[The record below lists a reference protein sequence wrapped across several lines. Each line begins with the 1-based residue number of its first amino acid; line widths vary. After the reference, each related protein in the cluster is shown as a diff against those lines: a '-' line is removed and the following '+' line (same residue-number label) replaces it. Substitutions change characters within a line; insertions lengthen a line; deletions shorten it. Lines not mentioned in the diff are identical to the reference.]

1 MKPVFILFSIVCY
14 AAYVLSLERL
24 CYRALGY
31 ARGNRIIFVA
41 ALLGGSIGL
50 QAVCGI
56 WEIPYIVIALCRHV
70 LFVGLVCMLFR
81 REREKKW
88 MAAAAIIACKE
99 LVGNFSGSLLS
110 CAALVLHYAVSRD
123 EMAVLDGWQA
133 ELVLCLSFIPVIGV
147 INWLAGQRGA
157 RIFTGRGK
165 SWYVMVA
172 ILRFKG
178 IFLVDLSNW
187 GASQGILFRGG
198 DNWSLYYNQL
208 FSYGAMGVLTVL
220 LLCISFG
227 FVYGMNRIYME
238 QAQKEQ
244 YRGQVAF
251 YRALEEHYR
260 QVERVRHDLKN
271 HIICLRELLEKQ
283 ELDKMERYLGQM
295 QKKGNVLKDGDI
307 TGNRVVDALLY
318 EKRNLAGR
326 AGIVWECDASVPG
339 CLAMDEYDLCVLLG
353 NILDN
358 AIEECGRIDRD
369 QPLIRIKAGMVKG
382 CLLLEVSNSSDIKSD
397 RELFVS
403 KKEDPGEHGIG
414 WMNITETVQ
423 KYNGV
428 IHTELAEGTVT
439 ISVLLPLGQ
448 AVHDSE

>member
-14 AAYVLSLERL
+14 VAWVLLVERL
-24 CYRALGY
+24 CHRALGY
-31 ARGNRIIFVA
+31 VRGNRAIFVT
-41 ALLGGSIGL
+41 ALLGGSIAL
-50 QAVCGI
+50 RAVYGI
-56 WEIPYIVIALCRHV
+56 WEVLYIVSALSRHV
-70 LFVGLVCMLFR
+70 LFVGLVFMLFGQ
-81 REREKKW
+81 EKEKKW

-99 LVGNFSGSLLS
+99 LVGDFSSSLLS
-110 CAALVLHYAVSRD
+110 CAALVLHYAASQN
-123 EMAVLDGWQA
+123 EMAVLDGWQV

-147 INWLAGQRGA
+147 INWLAGKRA
-157 RIFTGRGK
+157 ACIFTGKGK

-172 ILRFKG
+172 VLLFTSIV
-178 IFLVDLSNW
+178 LVDLSNW
-187 GASQGILFRGG
+187 GASQGILFHGG

-208 FSYGAMGVLTVL
+208 FSYGAMGVLTAL

-271 HIICLRELLEKQ
+271 HIICLRELLEKR
-283 ELDKMERYLGQM
+283 EWEKMERYLGQM
-295 QKKGNVLKDGDI
+295 QKNGNVLKDGDI

-318 EKRNLAGR
+318 EKRNLAGC
-326 AGIVWECDASVPG
+326 ASIVWECDASIPG
-339 CLAMDEYDLCVLLG
+339 RLAMDEYDLCVLLG

-369 QPLIRIKAGMVKG
+369 QSLIRIKAGMVKG
-382 CLLLEVSNSSDIKSD
+382 CFLLEVSNSSDIKSD

-403 KKEDPGEHGIG
+403 KKDHPGEHGIG
-414 WMNITETVQ
+414 WMNINETVQ

-448 AVHDSE
+448 AVYDSE